1 MSSAIRDG
9 ALTIGLVV
17 AFALLVTAH
26 VASVFGIFK
35 RRGALPG
42 LGALM
47 LPPLAPYFAARSGM
61 PARACL
67 WLAAAGAYALAFFG
81 ARF

>member
-1 MSSAIRDG
+1 MSFLTRDG
-9 ALTIGLVV
+9 ALTIGLIV

-26 VASVFGIFK
+26 VANVFGVFK

-42 LGALM
+42 FGALV

-61 PARACL
+61 TARACL
-67 WLAAAGAYALAFFG
+67 WVAAAAAYALAFFS
-81 ARF
+81 ARV